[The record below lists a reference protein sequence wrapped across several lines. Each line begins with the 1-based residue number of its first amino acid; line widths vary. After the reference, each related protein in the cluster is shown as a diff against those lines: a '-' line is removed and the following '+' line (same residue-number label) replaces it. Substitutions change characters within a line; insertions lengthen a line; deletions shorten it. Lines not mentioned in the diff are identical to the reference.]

1 MKQERYKKPNAFSYG
16 IGRLVS
22 FFYTTFRL
30 NHRFIRNELRNIR
43 GPAVVLGN
51 HASSCDQFIACRS
64 CRRRI
69 TYVISEAMYYTL
81 PAPWFFSSLHLIKK
95 QQFFT
100 SLADIRNMKDVIR
113 NNGILLLYPAGV
125 VPSCGKSTKLL
136 SATGKFLKMLR
147 ADTYIIREHG
157 MNISNPKWQ
166 DEIRKGKPE
175 TEVFRL
181 FTADELRELSPEE
194 VFVKTSDA
202 LDFDDYEWQETRMVG
217 FKGGNRTEG
226 LENVLHSCPV
236 CSSRFSIVNTDN
248 SLTCSACGFS
258 TKADDYGF
266 LHSDS
271 EGFAFRHPS
280 VWESAIHSSIRESMA
295 GNPGFTYSS
304 KALITRL
311 DKDLRCFSELGKGS
325 VTVTGHEISIVLD
338 SGENCYREST
348 VHFPILPMIP
358 GKYFDLQDGST
369 VFRCYPEEKKDVAY
383 VTDIVS
389 CMAELRETQRGKG
402 IHFP

>member
-30 NHRFIRNELRNIR
+30 NHRFVGNELKNIK

-81 PAPWFFSSLHLIKK
+81 PAPWFFSSLHLINK

-100 SLADIRNMKDVIR
+100 SLADMRNMKDVIR
-113 NNGILLLYPAGV
+113 NKGILLLYPAGV

-136 SATGKFLKMLR
+136 SATGKFLKMLQ

-157 MNISNPKWQ
+157 MNLSNPKWQ
-166 DEIRKGKPE
+166 DGIRKGKTE

-181 FTADELRELSPEE
+181 FTTEDLRNLSPEE
-194 VFVKTSDA
+194 IFEKTSDA
-202 LDFDDYEWQETRMVG
+202 LYFDDYEWQETRMVE
-217 FKGGNRTEG
+217 FNGGNRTAG

-236 CSSRFSIVNTDN
+236 CSAHFSISNTDN

-258 TKADDYGF
+258 AKADNYGF

-271 EGFAFRHPS
+271 EGFVFRHPPL
-280 VWESAIHSSIRESMA
+280 WESAIHKSIREDISD
-295 GNPGFTYSS
+295 NPDFTYSS
-304 KALITRL
+304 EALITRL
-311 DKDLRCFSELGKGS
+311 DKDLRCFAELGKGT
-325 VTVTGHEISIVLD
+325 VTVTNNEISIVLD

-348 VHFPILPMIP
+348 VHFPIIPMIP
-358 GKYFDLQDGST
+358 GKYFDLQNGST

-383 VTDIVS
+383 ITDIVS
-389 CMAELRETQRGKG
+389 CIAELRQQ
-402 IHFP
+402 